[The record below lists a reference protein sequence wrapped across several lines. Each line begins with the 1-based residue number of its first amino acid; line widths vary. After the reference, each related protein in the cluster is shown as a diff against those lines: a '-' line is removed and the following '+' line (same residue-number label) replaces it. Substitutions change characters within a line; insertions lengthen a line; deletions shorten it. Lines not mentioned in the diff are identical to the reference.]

1 MSEIRAAIF
10 DIGGVL
16 TSSPVIAIRE
26 YALRQGVDYGVLGPM
41 IADHDL
47 AWSRWERSEITIA
60 QFIEQ
65 FEDEGR
71 SRGIT
76 VSAEGIMDAAF
87 GTQSVRE
94 EMVAVVRHL
103 RGKVRLGCITNNV
116 AREEVESRPRAI
128 ILEDLFEVV
137 IESSKVGLRKPDARI
152 YHMACE
158 ALDVTPPQSV
168 FLDDIGAN
176 LKGARALGMATIK
189 VNPDNGAIDELE
201 SILGFLLPRG
211 ASPAS

>member
-1 MSEIRAAIF
+1 MPDIRAAIF

-26 YALRQGVDYGVLGPM
+26 YAIREGVDYGVLGPM
-41 IADHDL
+41 IGDHDL
-47 AWSRWERSEITIA
+47 AWSRWERSELTIS

-65 FEDEGR
+65 FESEGR
-71 SRGIT
+71 DRGIT
-76 VSAEGIMDAAF
+76 VSAQGIMDAAF

-94 EMVAVVRHL
+94 EMVAVVKHL
-103 RGKVRLGCITNNV
+103 RGRVRLGCITNNV

-158 ALDVTPPQSV
+158 ALAVTPPESV

-176 LKGARALGMATIK
+176 LKGARAVGMATIK
-189 VNPDNGAIDELE
+189 VNPDHGAIAELE
-201 SILGFLLPRG
+201 AILGFPLPR
-211 ASPAS
+211 P